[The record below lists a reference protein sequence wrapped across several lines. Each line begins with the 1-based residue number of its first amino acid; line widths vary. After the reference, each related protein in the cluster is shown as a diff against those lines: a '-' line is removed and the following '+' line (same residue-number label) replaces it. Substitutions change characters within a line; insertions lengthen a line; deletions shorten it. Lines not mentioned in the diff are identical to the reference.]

1 MTWPMHDAGPTTPEP
16 GPGEYRA
23 GDPEPDED
31 GTPRRGRHAVPDPL
45 PPVEGPMPGGGPSPA
60 ETTLPLALTWPAPP
74 TRPARPHHAP
84 APGPSSPPGPSPA
97 PPGWRRVPRTTGYPA
112 GPAQP
117 QRPQPTFTPA
127 QPTFTPAQPTFTP
140 AQPTFTPAQPAFT
153 PARPGGPAAPP
164 AGGPAGTKG
173 PAGPGAR
180 QAGGPAQAATQRS
193 SLARSGVG
201 MAVGTLVSRAT
212 GFLRTLV
219 LTYAIGTAALG
230 SAYNNPNT
238 LPNAV
243 YYLMLGGIFTSVV
256 VPLLVRAARRDPD
269 HGEAYT
275 QRMFT
280 LGALALLV
288 VTVAATAL
296 AAPLVTLYAPTI
308 HGPAGSHLAAEHN
321 LMVLWA
327 YLFIP
332 QIFFYGMSSLIGAI
346 LNTRGRFAA
355 PMWAPVVNNLVVIVV
370 SGLYVVVFHL
380 GREPWNIPAGA
391 VQLLG
396 IGTTLG
402 VIAQTVALFPSL
414 RAAGFRWRPTLGFRA
429 GEVTEMGRMAGWMS
443 VYVVTQWAATLVAQI
458 LANAASAGV
467 NGYSAYS
474 IAWQF
479 FQLPYA
485 IVGISVIT
493 ALLPRMS
500 EHASTRRYSL
510 VRDDFS
516 IGVRLASVLVVPAS
530 VYLFVLG
537 GPMAE
542 FLISYGSNTSADARY
557 IGEVFGLF
565 ALGLVPYM
573 LTQLQLRVF
582 YSFQDSRT
590 AALVGLLTMCAS
602 IATALIAKSM
612 LPGAEVVAGLAVA
625 YGIANLIGATV
636 GWALLLRRVGSLD
649 GWAIAR
655 SLTRMHLATV
665 PGLVFALAVM
675 VGAGH
680 VAHNPGAAYGLIV
693 TVVGGGGAVGLYAL
707 CARSL
712 RVAEFGYLTKT
723 ITARFGGQSG
733 RH

>member
-1 MTWPMHDAGPTTPEP
+1 
-16 GPGEYRA
+16 
-23 GDPEPDED
+23 
-31 GTPRRGRHAVPDPL
+31 
-45 PPVEGPMPGGGPSPA
+45 
-60 ETTLPLALTWPAPP
+60 
-74 TRPARPHHAP
+74 
-84 APGPSSPPGPSPA
+84 
-97 PPGWRRVPRTTGYPA
+97 
-112 GPAQP
+112 
-117 QRPQPTFTPA
+117 
-127 QPTFTPAQPTFTP
+127 
-140 AQPTFTPAQPAFT
+140 
-153 PARPGGPAAPP
+153 
-164 AGGPAGTKG
+164 
-173 PAGPGAR
+173 
-180 QAGGPAQAATQRS
+180 
-193 SLARSGVG
+193 
-201 MAVGTLVSRAT
+201 MAVGTLVSRGT

-230 SAYNNPNT
+230 NAYNNPNT
-238 LPNAV
+238 LPNTV

-269 HGEAYT
+269 RGEAYT

-280 LGALALLV
+280 LGAVALLA
-288 VTVAATAL
+288 VTVLATAL

-327 YLFIP
+327 YFFIP

-355 PMWAPVVNNLVVIVV
+355 PMWAPVVNNLVVIIIG
-370 SGLYVVVFHL
+370 GLYVAIYHL
-380 GREPWNIPAGA
+380 GRQPWNIPAGA

-402 VIAQTVALFPSL
+402 VVAQTVALFPSL
-414 RAAGFRWRPTLGFRA
+414 RAAGFRWKPTLAFRP
-429 GEVTEMGRMAGWMS
+429 GEVAEMGRMAGWMT
-443 VYVVTQWAATLVAQI
+443 VYVITQSVANLVVQI
-458 LANAASAGV
+458 LANAASAGA

-500 EHASTRRYSL
+500 EHASARRYSL

-537 GPMAE
+537 GPLAE
-542 FLISYGSNTSADARY
+542 FLISYGSNTPADARY
-557 IGEVFGLF
+557 IGQVFGLF
-565 ALGLVPYM
+565 TLGLVPYM

-590 AALVGLLTMCAS
+590 AAFVGLITMCAS
-602 IATALIAKSM
+602 IATALIAKAM
-612 LPGAEVVAGLAVA
+612 LPGTQVVAGLAIA
-625 YGIANLIGATV
+625 YGVANLIGSAV

-649 GWAIAR
+649 GWTIAR

-665 PGLVFALAVM
+665 PGLVFAVAVM
-675 VGAGH
+675 IGAGH
-680 VAHNPGAAYGLIV
+680 VLHNPGAAYGLLV
-693 TVVGGGGAVGLYAL
+693 TIVGGGGATVLYGLCCRL
-707 CARSL
+707 L
-712 RVAEFGYLTKT
+712 RVAEFGYLTST
-723 ITARFGGQSG
+723 LTAKFGGRSR